1 MTILHGGTMGTCQRC
16 HQYRELLSGICGN
29 CGDDL
34 RQEAMESEQIERLI
48 SDAARAVEEID
59 ADELE
64 RYAAGV
70 MPGQDEM
77 DDLSLG
83 PSGRIAYDLGGDD
96 EYARE

>member
-64 RYAAGV
+64 RFAAQEEAAH
-70 MPGQDEM
+70 QDGYV
-77 DDLSLG
+77 SW
-83 PSGRIAYDLGGDD
+83 PVNPRGDD
-96 EYARE
+96 DYPR